1 MADLCYFYE
10 KCWEEIKMA
19 MIQCPNC
26 GKDVSDKAQKCVHCG
41 YTLKETPPP
50 VCPECGTELE
60 EGATVCKNCGCP
72 ITSAMEPVVAIDI
85 PQKVE
90 VAKVSVIPQV
100 SRKKILIFAVAG
112 LVFICAVFGIR
123 AIIHQ
128 QAEKE
133 YQNLVQNYGVNLE
146 NTVETMLSGAADAE
160 SCGNLIIKVWNNSI
174 FEENDSETD
183 KYTVKSRSSTWMGYN
198 YDFYDFNTALS
209 NLFSDDDFS
218 SKIDEIAE
226 NQETVSAM
234 MKELQNPPEEWEN
247 AYNDLQDF
255 YDAYLSL
262 TNMAINPTG
271 SLQTFSSGFR
281 EADAETV
288 NCYNKMQTYF
298 N

>member
-1 MADLCYFYE
+1 
-10 KCWEEIKMA
+10 MA

-174 FEENDSETD
+174 FEEFDSETD
-183 KYTVKSRSSTWMGYN
+183 KYTYN
-198 YDFYDFNTALS
+198 DNDGTTFIRGDEIISPGFYDFNTALS
-209 NLFSDDDFS
+209 NLFSDEAFS

-226 NQETVSAM
+226 NQETVSTM

-255 YDAYLSL
+255 YEAYLKL
-262 TNMAINPTG
+262 TEMTINPTG
-271 SLQTFSSGFR
+271 NLQTFSASFH

-288 NCYNKMQTYF
+288 NCYNRMKIYF
-298 N
+298 S

>member
-1 MADLCYFYE
+1 M
-10 KCWEEIKMA
+10 
-19 MIQCPNC
+19 
-26 GKDVSDKAQKCVHCG
+26 
-41 YTLKETPPP
+41 
-50 VCPECGTELE
+50 
-60 EGATVCKNCGCP
+60 
-72 ITSAMEPVVAIDI
+72 
-85 PQKVE
+85 
-90 VAKVSVIPQV
+90 
-100 SRKKILIFAVAG
+100 
-112 LVFICAVFGIR
+112 
-123 AIIHQ
+123 
-128 QAEKE
+128 
-133 YQNLVQNYGVNLE
+133 
-146 NTVETMLSGAADAE
+146 
-160 SCGNLIIKVWNNSI
+160 WNNSI